1 MYMQSK
7 AVPLHSVQPKQS
19 QKVGHMEGINKIH
32 RIFFFFLDGTTFHHT
47 MNITMNENSLY
58 SHYQK
63 CLLLFKEKEI
73 QYTEVQYCYQKQ
85 KKQTKTNNQQ
95 NNNNNKN
102 PTKQYQ
108 NQLQKW
114 ANTQYKCIN
123 YTVQL
128 LCCIFS
134 TFKWIH
140 WETAFIIIIS

>member
-1 MYMQSK
+1 MQSK

-32 RIFFFFLDGTTFHHT
+32 RIFSFFLDGTTFHHT

-85 KKQTKTNNQQ
+85 KNKTKQTTNKTTTTTKIPQNNTKTNF
-95 NNNNNKN
+95 KN
-102 PTKQYQ
+102 EQIL
-108 NQLQKW
+108 N
-114 ANTQYKCIN
+114 I
-123 YTVQL
+123 
-128 LCCIFS
+128 
-134 TFKWIH
+134 
-140 WETAFIIIIS
+140 